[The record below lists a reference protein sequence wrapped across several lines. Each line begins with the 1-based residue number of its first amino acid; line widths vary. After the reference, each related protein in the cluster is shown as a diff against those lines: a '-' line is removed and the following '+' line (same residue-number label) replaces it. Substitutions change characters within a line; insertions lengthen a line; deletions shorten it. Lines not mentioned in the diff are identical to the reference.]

1 MSLVH
6 QQVDPVEVIDRIPVL
21 CLIETQ
27 DIGEAGASAALDA
40 DAQAVMGRHALFV
53 PKAQELLAGT
63 GGERDGRGSQG
74 FCHLKQVNSWVKV
87 DKPSRFCCNTR
98 TGLEVQCLAVDY
110 LCRMTWS
117 IVFALLVSSAAVI
130 VAVWL
135 MFRLYFRHQ
144 TQMYVM
150 EGRRSKE
157 SVTLPLRL
165 QAYERLIL
173 LFSRIDIPDLVLRL
187 KAPGSSAGALK
198 AALLLAIQQEFE
210 HNLTQQLYVS
220 ESLWQVLQQARMQTM
235 DLVMAAADGV
245 PEHEDSEFYARKLI
259 DLALSRETLPAQ
271 IAIRAIKTES
281 ALWL

>member
-1 MSLVH
+1 
-6 QQVDPVEVIDRIPVL
+6 
-21 CLIETQ
+21 
-27 DIGEAGASAALDA
+27 
-40 DAQAVMGRHALFV
+40 
-53 PKAQELLAGT
+53 
-63 GGERDGRGSQG
+63 
-74 FCHLKQVNSWVKV
+74 
-87 DKPSRFCCNTR
+87 
-98 TGLEVQCLAVDY
+98 
-110 LCRMTWS
+110 MTWS
-117 IVFALLVSSAAVI
+117 IVFALLVSSAAVV

-157 SVTLPLRL
+157 SLTLPLRL

-173 LFSRIDIPDLVLRL
+173 LFTRIDIPDLVLRL
-187 KAPGSSAGALK
+187 KAPGSSTGALK

-235 DLVMAAADGV
+235 DLVMAAADGL
-245 PEHEDSEFYARKLI
+245 PETSDGEAYARQLI
-259 DLALSRETLPAQ
+259 DLALSREALPAQ